1 MLFWLLLLVAV
12 ATAVDQHWNDV
23 VVSTSQHKSSLCRN
37 RITGFT
43 SVHACTEHTHTHTH
57 THTHSCCANT
67 TLHGT
72 DRKETLITARDVR
85 RVMEEDVRLSQSPFL
100 YRSLQHTMKG
110 VE

>member
-1 MLFWLLLLVAV
+1 MTLSFPP
-12 ATAVDQHWNDV
+12 H
-23 VVSTSQHKSSLCRN
+23 STSRRCVAIGSRGSRVSMLAPN
-37 RITGFT
+37 
-43 SVHACTEHTHTHTH
+43 